1 MTFKQRADLPPGG
14 DAAFGGELPQS
25 RLQEEDGDPASKQE
39 DEIRDEESTWYKS
52 TDVKE
57 GDNSDAVK
65 QWSSKSSKCRI
76 SLLVVFCASSYFFDT
91 YKNEM

>member
-25 RLQEEDGDPASKQE
+25 RLQEEDGDPASKEE

-65 QWSSKSSKCRI
+65 RCSSKSSKCRI
-76 SLLVVFCASSYFFDT
+76 SLLVVLMFSILCFLIFL
-91 YKNEM
+91 